1 MSRMDGMDI
10 LLRMNDLDDGLVQE
24 SMELL
29 EPVLMPTPS
38 AKPRRGVLG
47 LYGASAWAAAVTTS
61 STAW

>member
-29 EPVLMPTPS
+29 EPVLLPKRVS
-38 AKPRRGVLG
+38 
-47 LYGASAWAAAVTTS
+47 
-61 STAW
+61 